1 MPKLSGIFTIFN
13 YRNYRL
19 FFFGQG
25 ISFIGTMMQNTAQGW
40 LIYRLTNSASMLG
53 LVAFAGQIPAF
64 FMAPIAGILS
74 DRLERKKVILAAD
87 LVQMLQSMI
96 LAVLVLTGAVQ
107 PWHILVLAIMLG
119 TANGFEMTTR
129 HAIVPDIVRNKKDLG
144 KAIAMNSAMFNI
156 GRIVGPSIAGFIIAC
171 WGEGACFAI
180 NAITYSA
187 ILYALAAIRL
197 PKKIRP
203 DKRTHPLE
211 DLKEG
216 YQYSFSFKP
225 LRDIIFL
232 MGFISLTGASVIVLM
247 PMLAKNVLSGGPQT
261 LGFLMGSIGV
271 GALIGAYYL
280 ASRKTIPGLGRVI
293 AWALLIFGAA
303 LCCLAFTS
311 STPVAM
317 LLLVLTGIGV
327 MLHMSASNTLIQT
340 ITEDRLRGRVLSF
353 YIMAF
358 SGFGPIGNL
367 ISGYAAKVFGIKI
380 TILAAGLLT
389 LSGALAF
396 LLILPKMRI
405 LLKPLYVTKGF
416 LPPDTGVE

>member
-1 MPKLSGIFTIFN
+1 MSKLSGIFTIFN

-25 ISFIGTMMQNTAQGW
+25 ISFIGSMMQNTAQGW

-53 LVAFAGQIPAF
+53 IVAFAGQIPAF

-74 DRLERKKVILAAD
+74 DRVERKKIILAAD
-87 LVQMLQSMI
+87 LVQMIQALI
-96 LAVLVLTGAVQ
+96 LAILVISGMVK
-107 PWHILVLAIMLG
+107 PWHIVLLAGMLG
-119 TANGFEMTTR
+119 IANGFEITTR
-129 HAIVPDIVRNKKDLG
+129 HSIVPDIVTDKKDLG

-156 GRIVGPSIAGFIIAC
+156 GRMVGPSIAGLLVAC

-180 NAITYSA
+180 NALTYSA
-187 ILYALAAIRL
+187 IFYALLAMRL
-197 PKKIRP
+197 PKKKYP
-203 DKRTHPLE
+203 EKKTHPLD
-211 DLKEG
+211 DLREG
-216 YQYSFSFKP
+216 YKYSFTFKP

-232 MGFISLTGASVIVLM
+232 MGFISLTGASIIVLM
-247 PMLAKNVLSGGPQT
+247 PMLVKDVLHGGPQT

-280 ASRKTIPGLGRVI
+280 ASRKRIPGLGKVI
-293 AWALLIFGAA
+293 AMAVLIFGTAI
-303 LCCLAFTS
+303 CFLAFTS
-311 STPVAM
+311 STPVSI
-317 LLLVLTGIGV
+317 LLLVMAGIGI

-340 ITEDRLRGRVLSF
+340 IAEDRLRGRVISF

-367 ISGYAAKVFGIKI
+367 LSGYAAKTFGIKT

-389 LSGALAF
+389 LSGAF
-396 LLILPKMRI
+396 VFSLILPKMKV
-405 LLKPLYVTKGF
+405 LLKPVYVRKGI
-416 LPPDTGVE
+416 LPADTGVE

>member
-87 LVQMLQSMI
+87 LVQMLQSVI
-96 LAVLVLTGAVQ
+96 LAVLVMTGAIKA
-107 PWHILVLAIMLG
+107 WHILVLAIMLG

-129 HAIVPDIVRNKKDLG
+129 HAIVPDIVKNKKDLG

-156 GRIVGPSIAGFIIAC
+156 GRIAGPSIAGFVIAC

-187 ILYALAAIRL
+187 ILYALVAIRL

-203 DKRTHPLE
+203 DKKTHPLE

-216 YQYSFSFKP
+216 YKYSFTFKP

-261 LGFLMGSIGV
+261 LGFLMGSIGI

-293 AWALLIFGAA
+293 AGAVLIFGTA

-311 STPVAM
+311 STPVDM
-317 LLLVLTGIGV
+317 LLLVITGIGV

-340 ITEDRLRGRVLSF
+340 IAEDRLRGRVLSF

-358 SGFGPIGNL
+358 SGFGPVGNL
-367 ISGYAAKVFGIKI
+367 LSGYAAKAFGIKI

-389 LSGALAF
+389 LSGALVF
-396 LLILPKMRI
+396 SLILPKMRI
-405 LLKPLYVTKGF
+405 LLKPVYVTKGF
-416 LPPDTGVE
+416 LPADTGVE